1 MKESFRDVASD
12 NFSRV
17 FSGKE
22 RCCKGIKFFLQ
33 FVMICN
39 EEFVS
44 KSLRENNALFAFES
58 VVEVEM

>member
-44 KSLRENNALFAFES
+44 KSLRENSALFAFE
-58 VVEVEM
+58 